1 MFKHIQKAVRFCRTF
16 SQSDHLTFH
25 SLHKYFIIKSN
36 FFSLQFEAG
45 PFVIT
50 VISAW
55 NLFPKLQVI
64 TSSPLRRKKKRALQ
78 GTLGS
83 PHLIIIQWWKFW
95 AWSVWVWLTV
105 GHGWFLCWVWCSY
118 ASPGSLCAW
127 THWNFLEA
135 TFKDRTYCSHSSCF
149 IAFTSGLEAQCS
161 RINVTAQRCCST
173 CKNSSLLYFVSELM
187 SNHKKKKKRPCWTFK
202 KKKWLPLMS

>member
-25 SLHKYFIIKSN
+25 SLHQYFIIKSN

-64 TSSPLRRKKKRALQ
+64 TSSPLRRKKKKE
-78 GTLGS
+78 
-83 PHLIIIQWWKFW
+83 P
-95 AWSVWVWLTV
+95 
-105 GHGWFLCWVWCSY
+105 
-118 ASPGSLCAW
+118 
-127 THWNFLEA
+127 
-135 TFKDRTYCSHSSCF
+135 FK
-149 IAFTSGLEAQCS
+149 E
-161 RINVTAQRCCST
+161 
-173 CKNSSLLYFVSELM
+173 
-187 SNHKKKKKRPCWTFK
+187 
-202 KKKWLPLMS
+202 PLVLHT